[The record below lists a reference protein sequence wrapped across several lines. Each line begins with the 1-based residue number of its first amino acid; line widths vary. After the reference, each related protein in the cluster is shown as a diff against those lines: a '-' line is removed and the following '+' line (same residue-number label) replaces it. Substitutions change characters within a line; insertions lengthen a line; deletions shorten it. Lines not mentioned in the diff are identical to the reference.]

1 MSNYSS
7 ESTEGRRFAY
17 EWNKP
22 RQAIGYYAAAEP
34 ERGFSYLTPTGE
46 RKPLSFDDLQDVV
59 SDREKPDLHKYLR
72 HRLARLPHFIRHYY
86 ATQLDRLDAGD
97 QACADA
103 WLVNTFERH
112 VLPRIDKV
120 NDSYMPGHILPS
132 PMLEIREQFWRML
145 WTGKKG
151 IKRLAHNLADLLT
164 GEFMRE
170 QEYQLERTQN
180 LEFSVISG
188 YGRIGFLA
196 SHLKTGIPGWQ
207 AYCKEELEAED
218 ALRAV
223 SRLESPKWWTNRLRR
238 ICDRWRE
245 HLLISAGYV
254 HKKAAPYCSNP
265 CFKEWLAQ
273 KKANREFLKRM
284 ELEDQETG
292 ERVSLIDKVTRS
304 VANPAIK
311 RAELMARMRGFEDMA
326 NADNLVG
333 EFYTLTAPSKY
344 HATLADGR
352 RNDKYNGASP
362 RDTQRYLCQ
371 VWAKTRAKWKRK
383 GIRVFGFRVA
393 EPHHDATP
401 HWHLLLFM
409 RPECVE
415 LARAIFWGYAL
426 AEDGDEAGAEENRF
440 KVKPIDE
447 AFGSAT
453 GYIAKYI
460 SKNIDAHGVGD
471 ERDDE
476 TGELL
481 KDISKRVCAWAS
493 RWSIRQFQQ
502 IGGAPV
508 TVYRELRRIKTN
520 KIEVI
525 GADGK
530 PVVIDREY
538 SLPISAALV
547 DAQQAADDRDW
558 TAYTIAQG
566 GPLVPRDCLRVRL
579 IYEKTENGNDYGDD
593 VERVHGVY
601 CPYVGMDSSLLTR
614 TTKYKIV
621 PKVGTDLAVDLQG
634 GSAAPRSSVNN
645 CTRSHGG
652 GIDGEDRAIDFDALT
667 RQEKR
672 DLGRRLSEQ
681 AAKEVAQKRERQL
694 AVARS
699 RAQLSSQAAKLREFA
714 YSIGFD
720 LGIGEISALLSGQ
733 KVSLGGQFYKAYG
746 DNTLRRVEGKL
757 PVSLETW
764 VNTWLTRIG
773 VRFRYRTK

>member
-1 MSNYSS
+1 MSD
-7 ESTEGRRFAY
+7 STTLAWS
-17 EWNKP
+17 WNSP
-22 RQAIGYYAAAEP
+22 RQAIGFTRDLEPARGISYITPKGDRKLLTSAELG
-34 ERGFSYLTPTGE
+34 ELT
-46 RKPLSFDDLQDVV
+46 DDF
-59 SDREKPDLHKYLR
+59 EKPNLSKYLR
-72 HRLARLPHFIRHYY
+72 HRLAKLPHFIRHHY
-86 ATQLDRLDAGD
+86 ARQLDRLDAGD
-97 QACADA
+97 HARADA
-103 WLVNTFERH
+103 WLINTFERH
-112 VLPRIDKV
+112 VLPRIDVV
-120 NDSYMPGHILPS
+120 NAGYMPDNLS
-132 PMLEIREQFWRML
+132 PAPLLDLRDQFWRML

-164 GEFMRE
+164 GEFIRE
-170 QEYQLERTQN
+170 QEYQFKRHGDLD
-180 LEFSVISG
+180 FSVVSA

-196 SHLKTGIPGWQ
+196 SHLKTGIPGWG
-207 AYCKEELEAED
+207 AYCKEEMEPEE

-223 SRLESPKWWTNRLRR
+223 SRLESPKWWENRLRR

-245 HLLISAGYV
+245 HLLIAAGYV

-265 CFKEWLAQ
+265 CFKEWVGQ

-284 ELEDQETG
+284 ELEDQATG
-292 ERVSLIDKVTRS
+292 ERSSLIDKVTRS

-326 NADNLVG
+326 TAENMVG

-344 HATLADGR
+344 HAMLADGR

-362 RDTQRYLCQ
+362 RETQRYLCR

-409 RPECVE
+409 RPEYVE

-426 AEDGDEAGAEENRF
+426 AEDGSEPGAEENRF

-460 SKNIDAHGVGD
+460 SKNIDAYAVGD
-471 ERDDE
+471 DLDDE
-476 TGELL
+476 TGEPL
-481 KDISKRVCAWAS
+481 KDMAKRVTAWAS

-508 TVYRELRRIKTN
+508 TVYRELRRVKTT
-520 KIEVI
+520 KVEII

-530 PVVIDREY
+530 PIIIDREY
-538 SLPISAALV
+538 SAPIPPALL

-558 TAYTIAQG
+558 TAYTNAQG
-566 GPLVPRDCLRVRL
+566 GPLVSRDSLRVRL
-579 IYEKTENGNDYGDD
+579 VYEITENGNDYGDN
-593 VERVHGVY
+593 VERVNGVY
-601 CPYVGMDSSLLTR
+601 CPQAGNESSLLTR

-621 PKVGTDLAVDLQG
+621 PKVSKGAGLAVDLQG
-634 GSAAPRSSVNN
+634 GNAAPRSSVNN
-645 CTRSHGG
+645 CTPVPGAGG
-652 GIDGEDRAIDFDALT
+652 DGEDRVIDFDTLT

-672 DLGRRLSEQ
+672 DLGRRLSAKAAEEKEKRQARRRSAEQ
-681 AAKEVAQKRERQL
+681 ERP
-694 AVARS
+694 A
-699 RAQLSSQAAKLREFA
+699 LSPQAEKLRDFA
-714 YSIGFD
+714 CSVGFD
-720 LGIGEISALLSGQ
+720 LGTGELAALMAGHR
-733 KVSLGGQFYKAYG
+733 VRLGSQFYIATSAG
-746 DNTLRRVEGKL
+746 DLIRVKGKT
-757 PVSLETW
+757 PVSAETQI
-764 VNTWLTRIG
+764 NSWLSRLG
-773 VRFRYRTK
+773 VSHRYRQK